1 MLLPFLILFLVSVSE
16 ALSVSNEVNDLYE
29 NIRKLRKRVLYNT
42 YPDFKTSNV
51 LEEAAGAI
59 VEPCADLT
67 QTSDDLLS
75 FKSSSVSDAYKLLF
89 DGAVQT
95 SEVQRVM
102 PYAQVQ
108 YLLHPIL
115 TNIGCVAH
123 TCDNDLHF
131 VCVLEHG

>member
-1 MLLPFLILFLVSVSE
+1 MLLPLLILFLVSASE
-16 ALSVSNEVNDLYE
+16 TLKVSNEVKDLYE
-29 NIRKLRKRVLYNT
+29 NIKKLRKRVLYNT

-59 VEPCADLT
+59 VEPCADVT
-67 QTSDDLLS
+67 QTPDDLLS
-75 FKSSSVSDAYKLLF
+75 FKSSSVSEAYNLLF
-89 DGAVQT
+89 DGAVQK
-95 SEVQRVM
+95 SEVQTVM
-102 PYAQVQ
+102 PYARMQ

-131 VCVLEHG
+131 VCLLEHA